1 MLVLDCEVYSDY
13 FLAAFMNDAGKVL
26 NIELYDG
33 VDLNKERLSSAM
45 ADKTI
50 VTFNGAAYDLYMVAA
65 ALEGWTTQNIKR
77 LSDAIIKSNL
87 SHWQVAKDRKI
98 GYPPEWDHVDII
110 DVLPG
115 KSSLKI
121 YGARIG
127 MPKLQ
132 ELPIDPAASIDAAGR
147 DTLRRYCTNDLRVTK
162 ALLKA
167 VAPQIQLRRSM
178 SGQYGIDLRSKSD
191 AQIAETVLKT
201 EIEKMGKRLRPIQM
215 NDDATARYSDPGIV
229 SFADPT
235 MWDVFQKILGHS
247 FELSGNGSIK
257 MPPWLKDTKIQI
269 GQGLYQMG
277 IGGLHSTEKAQTVV
291 ATKHEVLCDFDVA
304 SYYPNIILQQRSE
317 PSNMVGRFLPVYQG
331 IVERRVAAKRAG
343 DKVTADSLKIVV
355 NASFGK
361 LGSKYSVLYAPDL
374 LIQTTITGQLCL
386 LMLIE
391 RLEAVGV
398 RVVSANTDG
407 VVAHFNKA
415 LEGDVEQVVF
425 DWMLDTSF
433 ELERTDYRSL
443 HARDVNNYIAV
454 KPDGSTKTKG
464 VFADP
469 GLSKNPDF
477 AIVSEAIASQLS
489 GGKSAADVING
500 CEDLLKFVTVRRVT
514 GGAVWRGEK
523 LGKAV
528 RFYYSTGFGTEQI
541 EYATSSNKVPKSDG
555 ARPAMDM
562 PDVFPDDVDKQRYI
576 EIARKAMVGM
586 GA

>member
-45 ADKTI
+45 ADNTI
-50 VTFNGAAYDLYMVAA
+50 VTFNGTAYDLYMVAA
-65 ALEGWTTQNIKR
+65 ALEGWTTQKIKR

-87 SHWQVAKDRKI
+87 SHWDVAKDWKI

-147 DTLRRYCTNDLRVTK
+147 DTLRRYCTNDLRVTQ
-162 ALLKA
+162 ALLKT

-215 NDDATARYSDPGIV
+215 NDDATVRYSDPGIV

-317 PSNMVGRFLPVYQG
+317 PSNMVGRFLPVYQSVVDTR
-331 IVERRVAAKRAG
+331 IAAKRAG

-415 LEGDVEQVVF
+415 LEGGVEQVVF

-454 KPDGSTKTKG
+454 KPDGSTKAKG

-477 AIVSEAIASQLS
+477 AIVSEAITSQLS
-489 GGKSAADVING
+489 GGKLAADVING

-523 LGKAV
+523 LGKVV

-541 EYATSSNKVPKSDG
+541 EYATNSNKVPKSDG

>member
-1 MLVLDCEVYSDY
+1 MLVLDCEVYQDY
-13 FLAAFMNDAGKVL
+13 FLAAFMDDVGKVL
-26 NIELYDG
+26 NIELHDG
-33 VDLNKERLSSAM
+33 VDLNKARLSALM
-45 ADKTI
+45 TDNTV
-50 VTFNGAAYDLYMVAA
+50 VTFNGASYDLYMVAA
-65 ALEGWTTQNIKR
+65 ALDGWTTQKIKR

-87 SHWQVAKDRKI
+87 SHWNVADVWKI

-132 ELPIDPAASIDAAGR
+132 DLPIDPAASIDAAGR
-147 DTLRRYCTNDLRVTK
+147 DILRRYCTNDLRVTK
-162 ALLKA
+162 ALLKTL
-167 VAPQIQLRRSM
+167 APQIQLRRSM
-178 SGQYGIDLRSKSD
+178 SGQHGIDLRSKSD
-191 AQIAETVLKT
+191 AQIAETVLKA

-215 NDDATARYSDPGIV
+215 DDATVRYSDPGIV
-229 SFADPT
+229 SFDDPT
-235 MWDVFQKILGHS
+235 MRNVFQKILGHR
-247 FELSGNGSIK
+247 FELSGNGSIR

-277 IGGLHSTEKAQTVV
+277 IGGLHSTEKGQTVT
-291 ATKHEVLCDFDVA
+291 ATRHEVLCEFDVS

-317 PSNMVGRFLPVYQG
+317 PSNMAGRFLPVYQG

-343 DKVTADSLKIVV
+343 DKTTADSLKIVV

-361 LGSKYSVLYAPDL
+361 LGSKFSILYAPDL
-374 LIQTTITGQLCL
+374 MIQTTITGQLCL

-454 KPDGSTKTKG
+454 KPGGSTKAKG
-464 VFADP
+464 VFAAP

-477 AIVSEAIASQLS
+477 SIVSEAIASQLS
-489 GGKSAADVING
+489 GCKSAADVINE
-500 CEDLLKFVTVRRVT
+500 CKDLLKFVTVRRVT

-528 RFYYSTGFGTEQI
+528 RFYYSTDFGADQI
-541 EYATSSNKVPKSDG
+541 EYATNSNKVPKSDG
-555 ARPAMDM
+555 ARPAMDI

-576 EIARKAMVGM
+576 EIARKAMRGM
-586 GA
+586 GCV